1 MPEILSMM
9 IDDNRKYVLT
19 KLTKKKS
26 ELQKKESDHNTI
38 VTKLNVNGRQRFKK
52 RKEKYTI

>member
-1 MPEILSMM
+1 MPQILSMM

-38 VTKLNVNGRQRFKK
+38 VTKLNVNGRQRFKT